1 MGVEGV
7 LRPLESHLQALITMG
22 SMFPPPESA
31 DEDGV
36 VCVSRDLNCDM
47 LLDAYWHGIFPWPC
61 AEHCILWSSPK
72 QRGVIPIDEF
82 HIPKSFQ
89 RELKKHLFEI
99 RIDTCFDEVIEAC
112 AFTERKDEEGTWIT
126 ASIRREYKRF
136 HRLGFAHS
144 FEAFDSDGSLAG
156 GLYGILLN
164 RIFIGESMFFRKSG
178 ASKAAF
184 CHCAEVLAAHGV
196 ELIDTQVVTNM
207 TASFGAYEI
216 PFADYLRRLEA
227 LRGDRPEPI
236 SLKS

>member
-1 MGVEGV
+1 MKS
-7 LRPLESHLQALITMG
+7 L
-22 SMFPPPESA
+22 FPPPESG
-31 DEDGV
+31 DEDGI
-36 VCVSRDLNCDM
+36 VCYSRDLNCEL

-61 AEHCILWSSPK
+61 NEQTILWTSPK
-72 QRGVIPIDEF
+72 MRGVLPIDKF

-89 RELKKHLFEI
+89 RELKKHLFEV
-99 RIDTCFDEVIEAC
+99 RIDTCFDDVIDAC

-136 HRLGFAHS
+136 HRLGYAHS
-144 FEAFDSDGSLAG
+144 FESFDTDGKLAG

-184 CHCAEVLAAHGV
+184 CHCTEVLARHGI
-196 ELIDTQVVTNM
+196 ELIDTQVITNM

-216 PFADYLRRLEA
+216 PIQEYLLRLKE
-227 LRGDRPEPI
+227 LRGNTPVPT
-236 SLKS
+236 SLTAFPPKETP